1 MIKAQRL
8 TAALTPL
15 DTALGL
21 LLGGVKPVDAID
33 VAIADVLGCIVAE
46 MPPLKKGL
54 PEFSVATT
62 DGWALHARDIVGAS
76 SYSPLQ
82 LSKAPPWVEAG
93 ERMPDGCDCVLDADL
108 LEHAGALFQVLAEAP
123 PGHGV
128 RRAGND
134 LEAGRS
140 IIAAGYRIGVADLLV
155 MRAAGFE
162 KMKVRS
168 PRVRVIDVPSVD
180 GNSASSHFV
189 YEFLK
194 SADARVSI
202 TRAASRDA
210 ASISTV
216 IVAEPCDLL
225 AIVGGTGFGRMDAT
239 IHALALRDALLAH
252 GLALQPGR
260 TAAIGKIGNTPV
272 VAIPGAADQALAVC
286 LMLIQP
292 VLDKLS
298 ARAPRAGVTR
308 PLARKIASA
317 IGVAELVL
325 LKSSDGAWM
334 PLAAG
339 QLSLNA
345 IADADAW
352 LAVPQDSEG
361 YATATALEAFP
372 LRESL

>member
-1 MIKAQRL
+1 MTQAQRL

-21 LLGGVKPVDAID
+21 LLGGVTPVSPLEI
-33 VAIADVLGCIVAE
+33 AIADALGCIAAE
-46 MPPLKKGL
+46 MPPLKKGV
-54 PEFSVATT
+54 PELSVATT
-62 DGWALHARDIVGAS
+62 DGWALRAREIVGAS

-82 LSKAPPWVEAG
+82 LQQAPPWVEAG
-93 ERMPDGCDCVLDADL
+93 ERLPDGCDCVLDADL
-108 LEHAGALFQVLAEAP
+108 GERAGTLFQILAEVP

-140 IIAAGYRIGVADLLV
+140 IIAAGHRIGAADLLV
-155 MRAAGFE
+155 MRTAGLDPVQ
-162 KMKVRS
+162 VRA

-180 GNSASSHFV
+180 GNTASSQFV
-189 YEFLK
+189 CGFLK
-194 SADARVSI
+194 TNGARVSLS
-202 TRAASRDA
+202 RAAGRDA
-210 ASISTV
+210 ASIAAA
-216 IVAEPCDLL
+216 IGAEPCDLL

-239 IHALALRDALLAH
+239 IHALASRDALLAH

-260 TAAIGKIGNTPV
+260 TAAIGRIGNTPI
-272 VAIPGAADQALAVC
+272 VATPGAADQALVVS

-325 LKSSDGAWM
+325 LKASDGAWM
-334 PLAAG
+334 PLATG
-339 QLSLNA
+339 HLSLAA

-352 LAVPQDSEG
+352 LAVPADSEG
-361 YATATALEAFP
+361 YAAATALEAFP